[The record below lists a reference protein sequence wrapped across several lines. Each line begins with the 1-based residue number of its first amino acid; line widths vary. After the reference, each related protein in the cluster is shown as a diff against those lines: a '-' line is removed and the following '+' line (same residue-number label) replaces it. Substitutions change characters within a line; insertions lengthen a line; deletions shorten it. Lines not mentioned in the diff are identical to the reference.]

1 MTNGRGRSGAEV
13 AMGSGCGKKAHRKQ
27 KKMSTRF
34 AGWFAILVVS
44 VLVCWPPV
52 SGLTAAPKASKAPTS
67 DLHLK
72 LSNNGRY
79 LVDQKGNPFLV
90 VGDSPWSLIAQ
101 LDQKDMGTYLEDR
114 QKRGFNS
121 IIVNL
126 LEHKFCTSPPRTRSG
141 LAPFNKPGD
150 FSTPNDAYFDFAH
163 QAIERAGEHGMVV
176 WLAPAYLGYGGG
188 DEGFFREIKAG
199 GREKLRAYGRFVG
212 KRFKDLPNIVWMLGG
227 DYTPEVPDQW
237 VVTELAR
244 AIREE
249 DPTHLMTAHHSPGS
263 SAVAAFGE
271 QEWLAVNTVYGYEK
285 TLFRP
290 MLAEYLRK
298 PVRPFV
304 LLETTY
310 EGEHDSTPDQIRRQ
324 AYWAM
329 LSGACGQFFG
339 NNPIWHFDGPGLFPA
354 QMNWQQALGAAGSH
368 DIALLRDLF
377 IHLPWQQLAPEDN
390 HAILAEGYGSDTATA
405 LTAWMT
411 DGNLSVTYIP
421 STGTDGRELTIAMG
435 RFAKPVTAR
444 WYNPTNGRFVQVEGS
459 SFANRATHRLR
470 TPGDNGTGAND
481 WVLILNDKT
490 PAQSLGRISERPG
503 E

>member
-1 MTNGRGRSGAEV
+1 
-13 AMGSGCGKKAHRKQ
+13 
-27 KKMSTRF
+27 MSNRF
-34 AGWFAILVVS
+34 ARWIATPVLS
-44 VLVCWPPV
+44 VLVCWPSV
-52 SGLTAAPKASKAPTS
+52 RGLKAGPKASNTPTS

-72 LSNNGRY
+72 LSNNRRY
-79 LVDQKGNPFLV
+79 LVNEKGNPFMV

-101 LDQKDMGTYLEDR
+101 LDEKDMETYLEDR

-126 LEHKFCTSPPRTRSG
+126 VEHKFCTGPPRTHSG
-141 LAPFNKPGD
+141 LAPFSKPGD

-163 QAIERAGEHGMVV
+163 QAIERAGEHRIVV

-212 KRFKDLPNIVWMLGG
+212 KRFKDLPNIVWVMGG
-227 DYTPEVPDQW
+227 DYTPKGPDQW

-249 DPTHLMTAHHSPGS
+249 DPTHLMTAHHSPES

-271 QEWLAVNTVYGYEK
+271 QEWLAVNTVYGYER

-290 MLAEYLRK
+290 MLAEYKRK

-354 QMNWQQALGAAGSH
+354 NLTWQQALSAAGSH
-368 DIALLRDLF
+368 DIALLRNLF
-377 IHLPWQQLAPEDN
+377 IHLPWQQLVPEDD
-390 HAILAEGYGSDTATA
+390 HAILAEGYGGDTATA
-405 LTAWMT
+405 LTAWT
-411 DGNLSVTYIP
+411 ADGKLSVTYIP
-421 STGTDGRELTIAMG
+421 STGTNRRELTVAMG
-435 RFAKPVTAR
+435 RFVKPVTAR
-444 WYNPTNGRFVQVEGS
+444 WYNPISGRSFGVEGS
-459 SFANRATHRLR
+459 PFANRATHRLHA
-470 TPGDNGTGAND
+470 PGDNGTGAND
-481 WVLILNDKT
+481 WVLILDAGY
-490 PAQSLGRISERPG
+490 PR
-503 E
+503 